1 MEYLKNLITQ
11 SNIETAYQLIWSS
24 TVFILGIYMVL
35 KIGIKLIIRI
45 FQSVKV
51 VFTGKKSVEDAMKDI
66 KDAVD
71 DAKEDTQEI
80 IDKLTIKNTNK
91 DNEVTNVNNKNKLD
105 YLDCYNGNYCKA
117 GNPNEALA
125 QLQSKLNIVI
135 SEVNSSLAGIEN
147 KGMLHV
153 GQGANPNT
161 SGWTPNDTYIDT
173 LTGNLYLFKGSGFA
187 LELQGNVKGSK
198 GDKGDTGAQGPVG
211 PKGDKG
217 DTGETGPQGLQGPK
231 GDTGAQGPVGPEGP
245 QGLQGPVGP
254 QGPQGD
260 PGANGND
267 FTIQYQ
273 VDSVEQLPPA
283 EPSLQGKASFV
294 GTTIPRAVYWCNGAS
309 WINQGPL
316 QGPKGDRGPQGPQGL
331 QGPQGI
337 QGLQGSKGDK
347 GEAGPQGVKGD
358 VGVQGPV
365 GPAGPRG
372 ERGLQG
378 PAGERGPV
386 GPAGAKGDTGPVGP
400 AGPKGDAGAQ
410 GPVGPAGPQGE
421 RGLQGPQGP
430 AGQNGTTYY
439 KHKVVINKPGVSYN
453 SKIILLS
460 TRANTYTSM
469 DDIAEDYG
477 SSSIIV
483 AYIADDDS
491 NSLINRDSRQCVFFY
506 DQSNEMVGFKLLY
519 GIPFSGG
526 NSGQSYYLNDFKFIR
541 DSIL

>member
-1 MEYLKNLITQ
+1 MNLATYLCDAIRGVFMNIMEYLKNLITQ

-24 TVFILGIYMVL
+24 TVFILGVYMVL

-45 FQSVKV
+45 FQTVKA

-71 DAKEDTQEI
+71 DSKEDTQEI
-80 IDKLTIKNTNK
+80 IDRLTIKNTNK
-91 DNEVTNVNNKNKLD
+91 DNEVTNVNNENKID

-135 SEVNSSLAGIEN
+135 SEVNNILAGIEN

-198 GDKGDTGAQGPVG
+198 GDTGLQGPKGDAGPRGPQGDKGEKGDTGPQGPAG

-217 DTGETGPQGLQGPK
+217 DTGATGPQGLQGP
-231 GDTGAQGPVGPEGP
+231 A
-245 QGLQGPVGP
+245 GP

-267 FTIQYQ
+267 FTILYQ
-273 VDSVEQLPPA
+273 VDSVDQLPTA

-294 GTTIPRAVYWCNGAS
+294 GTTTPRDVYWCNGAS

-316 QGPKGDRGPQGPQGL
+316 QGPKGDTGPQGPQGL

-337 QGLQGSKGDK
+337 QGLQGPKGDT
-347 GEAGPQGVKGD
+347 GEAGPQGPIGAT
-358 VGVQGPV
+358 GPK
-365 GPAGPRG
+365 G

-378 PAGERGPV
+378 PV
-386 GPAGAKGDTGPVGP
+386 
-400 AGPKGDAGAQ
+400 
-410 GPVGPAGPQGE
+410 
-421 RGLQGPQGP
+421 GPQGP
-430 AGQNGTTYY
+430 AGQNGTKYY
-439 KHKVVINKPGVSYN
+439 RHKLVFKYPGVSYN
-453 SKIILLS
+453 AKFIILT
-460 TRANTYTSM
+460 TRKELYTLMGDVIWDYFNMNIITVFVSANTENTL
-469 DDIAEDYG
+469 G
-477 SSSIIV
+477 TL
-483 AYIADDDS
+483 DS
-491 NSLINRDSRQCVFFY
+491 GQGLLFY
-506 DQSNEMVGFKLLY
+506 DTEGTGIMTIYNVISSTNTLY
-519 GIPFSGG
+519 FEHC
-526 NSGQSYYLNDFKFIR
+526 KFIS
-541 DSIL
+541 DELV

>member
-1 MEYLKNLITQ
+1 MNLATYLCDAIRGCFMNIIEYLKNLLTQ

-24 TVFILGIYMVL
+24 AVFILGVYMLL
-35 KIGIKLIIRI
+35 KIGVKLIIRI
-45 FQSVKV
+45 FQTIKV

-80 IDKLTIKNTNK
+80 IDKITIKNTNK

-135 SEVNSSLAGIEN
+135 SEVNDILAGIDN

-153 GQGANPNT
+153 GQGTNPNT
-161 SGWTPNDTYIDT
+161 VGWTPNDTYIDT
-173 LTGNLYLFKGSGFA
+173 LTGNLYLFKGSGFT
-187 LELQGNVKGSK
+187 LELQGNVKG
-198 GDKGDTGAQGPVG
+198 A
-211 PKGDKG
+211 KGDKG
-217 DTGETGPQGLQGPK
+217 DTGEAGPQGAKGDVGAQGPVGPAGPQGERGEQGPIGPQGERGPQGLQGP
-231 GDTGAQGPVGPEGP
+231 A
-245 QGLQGPVGP
+245 GP

-294 GTTIPRAVYWCNGAS
+294 GTTIPRDVYWCNGAS

-316 QGPKGDRGPQGPQGL
+316 QGPKGERGPQGPQGL

-337 QGLQGSKGDK
+337 QGLQGSKGDT
-347 GEAGPQGVKGD
+347 GEAGPQGAKGD
-358 VGVQGPV
+358 V
-365 GPAGPRG
+365 
-372 ERGLQG
+372 
-378 PAGERGPV
+378 
-386 GPAGAKGDTGPVGP
+386 
-400 AGPKGDAGAQ
+400 GAQ

-421 RGLQGPQGP
+421 RGLQGPVGPAGERGPVGPAGPQGERGLQGPTGP
-430 AGQNGTTYY
+430 AGQNGTKYY
-439 KHKVVINKPGVSYN
+439 KHRLVFRHSMEDHD
-453 SKIILLS
+453 SKFIILT
-460 TRANTYTSM
+460 TRELLYTSM
-469 DDIAEDYG
+469 DDVMEDYFNANIISIFI
-477 SSSIIV
+477 SSSSTHGLG
-483 AYIADDDS
+483 YLDS
-491 NSLINRDSRQCVFFY
+491 AQ
-506 DQSNEMVGFKLLY
+506 GLLY
-519 GIPFSGG
+519 YYTESVGIHTLFTVLKAG
-526 NSGQSYYLNDFKFIR
+526 NEIDLADCKFISDER
-541 DSIL
+541 V